1 MNLPPGYAP
10 IRATARLLGCSHPTL
25 IDALNTGRIP
35 EAACVRGPKGQRI
48 GLHIE
53 QARLAMVE
61 NTDPAQSARKGL
73 NWDAVP
79 PQGVAPAA
87 VPVEAEGASYSE
99 ARAERERAQAALAQ
113 LDLAKQ
119 LGQVVLAE
127 TVAKGA
133 TAAARATRDALLSI
147 PDRVAALVAAET
159 DPARVHAIL
168 SNELRQALHGL
179 ADRLA
184 AEPG

>member
-79 PQGVAPAA
+79 PQGVALAA
-87 VPVEAEGASYSE
+87 VPAEAEGASYSE

-133 TAAARATRDALLSI
+133 AAAARATRDALLSI

>member
-25 IDALNTGRIP
+25 IQALNTGRIP
-35 EAACVRGPKGQRI
+35 EEAVIRGDKGQRI

-53 QARLAMVE
+53 QARVAMLE

-73 NWDAVP
+73 NWDQVP
-79 PQGVAPAA
+79 PQGGAPVV
-87 VPVEAEGASYSE
+87 VPEAEGASYSE

-113 LDLAKQ
+113 LDLAAK
-119 LGQVVLAE
+119 LGQVVLAD

-133 TAAARATRDALLSI
+133 AAAARATRDALLSI

-179 ADRLA
+179 AERLA
-184 AEPG
+184 AQPG